1 MTTLNFN
8 AHFIPFLTML
18 EEANIPHTVKV
29 CYNYDGM
36 KIVFND
42 GSDVALNTATYGH
55 NDGLLEGYMG
65 NFRTEYDDVTG
76 YMTAEQ
82 AFEILTK

>member
-8 AHFIPFLTML
+8 AHFIPFLEML
-18 EEANIPHTVKV
+18 EDANIEHEVLW
-29 CYNYDGM
+29 CGDGM
-36 KIVFND
+36 KIRFKD

>member
-1 MTTLNFN
+1 MTTLNFK
-8 AHFIPFLTML
+8 AHFIPFLTKL

-29 CYNYDGM
+29 CYGGM

-42 GSDVALNTATYGH
+42 GSDVALNTATHGH

-65 NFRTEYDDVTG
+65 KFRTEYDDVTG

>member
-8 AHFIPFLTML
+8 AHFIPFLEKL

-29 CYNYDGM
+29 CSDGM
-36 KIVFND
+36 KIVFDD
-42 GSDVALNTATYGH
+42 GSDVALNTVTYGH
-55 NDGLLEGYMG
+55 NSGLLEGYMG